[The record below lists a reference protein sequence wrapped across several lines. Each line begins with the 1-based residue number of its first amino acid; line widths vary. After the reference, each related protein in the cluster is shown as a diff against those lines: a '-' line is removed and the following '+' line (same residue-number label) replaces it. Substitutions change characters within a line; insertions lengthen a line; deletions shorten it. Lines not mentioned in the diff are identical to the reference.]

1 MFCATLPIFGNLY
14 NNFKESKLARIAG
27 VNIPKEK
34 RFVISLTYVYGI
46 GPTTA
51 NKICSKLKINLT
63 TRTSEVSE
71 NKLSEVRS
79 LLEKEY
85 PVLEGDLRR
94 KRSGDIKRLA
104 DIGCYRGIRHVKK
117 LPVRGQRTHT
127 NARTRKGKGVAV
139 AGKKKIT
146 K

>member
-1 MFCATLPIFGNLY
+1 M
-14 NNFKESKLARIAG
+14 ARIAG

-34 RFVISLTYVYGI
+34 RFVIALTYIYGI
-46 GPTTA
+46 GTTTA
-51 NKICSKLKINLT
+51 NKICKKLKIDLGL
-63 TRTSEVSE
+63 RTHQVSE
-71 NKLSEVRS
+71 EKLAQVRA
-79 LLEKEY
+79 LLEKEH

-94 KRSGDIKRLA
+94 KLSSDIKRLM

-127 NARTRKGKGVAV
+127 NAKTRKGRGVAI
-139 AGKKKIT
+139 ANKKKAV

>member
-1 MFCATLPIFGNLY
+1 
-14 NNFKESKLARIAG
+14 LARIAG

-34 RFVISLTYVYGI
+34 RFVISLTYIYGI
-46 GPTTA
+46 GVTTA
-51 NKICSKLKINLT
+51 YKICEKLKINTSL
-63 TRTSEVSE
+63 RTHQIGEE
-71 NKLSEVRS
+71 DLARVRS
-79 LLEKEY
+79 LLEKDF

-94 KRSGDIKRLA
+94 KVSSDLKRLM

-127 NARTRKGKGVAV
+127 NARTRRGKGVAI
-139 AGKKKIT
+139 ANKKKAV